1 MAKGKYEKWLTEEGL
16 IRIRGWAMDGLTD
29 EQIAQN
35 MGIATGTLYDW
46 KNKHPEIS
54 EALKETKEIAD
65 RAVENAL
72 FQAALKGNITAQ
84 IFWLKNRK
92 PKLWRE
98 KQADDSVDNSIT
110 ISIEGCGDYGD

>member
-1 MAKGKYEKWLTEEGL
+1 
-16 IRIRGWAMDGLTD
+16 MDGLTD

-46 KNKHPEIS
+46 KNRFPEIAES
-54 EALKETKEIAD
+54 LKESKEIAD

-72 FQAALKGNITAQ
+72 YQAALKGNITAQ

-98 KQADDSVDNSIT
+98 KQADDSVDTNIT
-110 ISIEGCGDYGD
+110 ISIEGCDSYGE